1 MKPINDDLYRK
12 IDRVTSEVRE
22 NFRRR
27 GLVIPVE
34 NKDGSITLENFTI
47 VRQGTGFYAILNRN
61 GEAVVEQI
69 NLPQTAALLANGL
82 ALGRFL
88 DNDLLVKDRNYGY
101 ALFDE
106 TLHERAVQRSTK
118 KPLDY
123 FDLRLSKCM
132 IARAKKEQYK
142 NDIVKSFEK
151 LQKLI

>member
-1 MKPINDDLYRK
+1 MKPINEELYRK

-88 DNDLLVKDRNYGY
+88 DNELLTKDRNYGY

-106 TLHERAVQRSTK
+106 TLHERAVQRSNK

>member
-1 MKPINDDLYRK
+1 MKHINEELYRK

-22 NFRRR
+22 DFRRR
-27 GLVIPVE
+27 GLIIPVE
-34 NKDGSITLENFTI
+34 NKDGSITLNNFTI
-47 VRQGTGFYAILNRN
+47 TRQCTGFYAILNRN
-61 GEAVVEQI
+61 GEVVVEQI

-88 DNDLLVKDRNYGY
+88 DKELLNKDRNYGY

-106 TLHERAVQRSTK
+106 TLHERAVQRSSK

-132 IARAKKEQYK
+132 IARAKKEHYK
-142 NDIVKSFEK
+142 NDIVNSFGK